1 MIRKLLRY
9 VKQYTLLS
17 LLAPFFVAIEVVLE
31 VFIPFTMAKII
42 DVGVL
47 ELGGDVKYILTQGG
61 IMILLTL
68 CSLLCGAM
76 AGTCAARAGIGFT
89 KNLRAAVFGN
99 VQNFSFAN
107 IDKFS
112 TASLITRQTTDM
124 TNVQNAYM
132 MSLRMLVR
140 GPLMLIGATV
150 MAASINQTLSI
161 VFAVAIP
168 VIAILMLIVG
178 RLSFPRFKRMFRK
191 YDEMNASVQENLIGI
206 RVVKAFVRED
216 REIDKYKK
224 ASDGL
229 RSAQF
234 KAEFLLVL
242 GQPML
247 SFIIFGCTVAV
258 IAIGGV
264 MAVNGTMGVG
274 ELSSFISYV
283 AQALMSMLMLMM
295 VFMMMVISK
304 ESAERIV
311 EVIDEKP
318 TVSDGNADPDLKV
331 ADGSIA
337 FENVSFGYKSKDVLA
352 LEGIDFTV
360 EAGQT
365 VGVIGGTGSSK
376 STLVQ
381 LIPRLYDVT
390 DGSVKVGGHDVRD
403 YKIKELRESVA
414 MVLQKNVLFSGTI
427 KENLKWGNPDA
438 TDEEIEEA
446 AKSAAAHGFIASF
459 PKGYETDLGQGGV
472 NVSGGQ
478 KQRLCIARALLKK
491 PKIMILDDSTSAV
504 DTATDKKIREA
515 LANLKDMTVIII
527 AQRIA
532 SVMNAD
538 KIIVMDDGRVNA
550 IGTHDELMET
560 NDIYREVYES
570 QQRGTEE

>member
-42 DVGVL
+42 DVGVI
-47 ELGGDVKYILTQGG
+47 ELGGDVNYILTQGG

-68 CSLLCGAM
+68 SSLLCGAM
-76 AGTCAARAGIGFT
+76 AGICAARAGVGFT
-89 KNLRAAVFGN
+89 KNLRAAVFAN

-140 GPLMLIGATV
+140 GPLMLVGATI
-150 MAASINQTLSI
+150 MAASINPTLSI

-168 VIAILMLIVG
+168 VIAVLMVIVG
-178 RLSFPRFKRMFRK
+178 RLSFPRFKRMFKK
-191 YDEMNASVQENLIGI
+191 YDDMNASVQENLIGI

-216 REIDKYKK
+216 HEIVKYKK
-224 ASDGL
+224 ASEGL

-264 MAVNGTMGVG
+264 MSINGTMGVG

-318 TVSDGNADPDLKV
+318 TVSDENADPDLKV
-331 ADGSIA
+331 ADGSIE
-337 FENVSFGYKSKDVLA
+337 FSNVSFGYKNKDVLA
-352 LEGIDFTV
+352 LEGIDFTI

-390 DGSVKVGGHDVRD
+390 DGQVSVGGHDVRD

-446 AKSAAAHGFIASF
+446 AKSAAAHDFITSF

-560 NDIYREVYES
+560 NAIYREVYES

>member
-47 ELGGDVKYILTQGG
+47 ELGGDVNYILTQGG

-76 AGTCAARAGIGFT
+76 AGICAARAGVGFT
-89 KNLRAAVFGN
+89 KNLRGAVFGN

-140 GPLMLIGATV
+140 GPLMLVGATV
-150 MAASINQTLSI
+150 MAASINPTLSI

-168 VIAILMLIVG
+168 VIAVLMVIVG
-178 RLSFPRFKRMFRK
+178 RLSFPRFKKMFQK
-191 YDEMNASVQENLIGI
+191 YDDMNASVQENLIGI

-216 REIDKYKK
+216 YEIDKYKR

-229 RSAQF
+229 RAAQF

-264 MAVNGTMGVG
+264 MSVNGTMGVG

-283 AQALMSMLMLMM
+283 TQALMSMLMLMM

-311 EVIDEKP
+311 EVLDEKP
-318 TVSDGNADPDLKV
+318 TVSDENADPELRV
-331 ADGSIA
+331 QDGSIA
-337 FENVSFGYKSKDVLA
+337 FENVNFGYKSKDVLA
-352 LEGIDFTV
+352 LADIDFTI

-390 DGSVKVGGHDVRD
+390 DGSVKVGGHDVRE

-427 KENLKWGNPDA
+427 KENLKWGNPEA

-446 AKSAAAHGFIASF
+446 AKSAAAHDFITSF

-504 DTATDKKIREA
+504 DTATDKKIRDA

-550 IGTHDELMET
+550 IGTHEELMET
-560 NDIYREVYES
+560 NAIYREVYES